1 MERVTV
7 KERIAGRDGQLLL
20 ERERRL
26 LRLLRLLRC
35 LRCGL
40 SVPDYPRG
48 CKGAYCE
55 NCGYPYPLGDCS
67 D

>member
-1 MERVTV
+1 MEWVTV
-7 KERIAGRDGQLLL
+7 TERSAGRDGQQLL
-20 ERERRL
+20 ERERR
-26 LRLLRLLRC
+26 R
-35 LRCGL
+35 LRCGK

-48 CKGAYCE
+48 CKGTYCE

>member
-1 MERVTV
+1 MEWVTV
-7 KERIAGRDGQLLL
+7 TERSAGRDGQQLL
-20 ERERRL
+20 ERERR
-26 LRLLRLLRC
+26 R
-35 LRCGL
+35 LRCGK

-48 CKGAYCE
+48 CNGTYCE

>member
-1 MERVTV
+1 MEWVTV
-7 KERIAGRDGQLLL
+7 AERSAGRDGQLLL
-20 ERERRL
+20 ERERR
-26 LRLLRLLRC
+26 C
-35 LRCGL
+35 LRCGK

-55 NCGYPYPLGDCS
+55 NCGYPYPLGDSS